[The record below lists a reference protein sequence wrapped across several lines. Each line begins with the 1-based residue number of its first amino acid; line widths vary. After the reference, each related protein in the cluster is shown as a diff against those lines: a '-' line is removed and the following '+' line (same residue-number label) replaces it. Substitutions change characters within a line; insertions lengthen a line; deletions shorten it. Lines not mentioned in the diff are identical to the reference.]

1 MTGMV
6 DVEDTLRQ
14 TFASEFAPAQPTFN
28 IYYENQ
34 RRDNDDGEHWVQF
47 NIMMGPLRRADLG
60 SNKNFRQFGA
70 VVVQVMAP
78 ENTGTR
84 TSKGIAD
91 SVALI
96 LTDRIVSITG
106 GGQIVLYGVDVS
118 NRGIINGWH
127 SYAVQCEFRA
137 DYQIIR

>member
-1 MTGMV
+1 MKTS
-6 DVEDTLRQ
+6 VET
-14 TFASEFAPAQPTFN
+14 
-28 IYYENQ
+28 
-34 RRDNDDGEHWVQF
+34 
-47 NIMMGPLRRADLG
+47 
-60 SNKNFRQFGA
+60 SNKNVRQFGA

>member
-14 TFASEFAPAQPTFN
+14 LFASSFAAAQPTVGV
-28 IYYENQ
+28 YYENQ
-34 RRDNDDGEHWVQF
+34 PRDNNDREHWIQF
-47 NIMMGPLRRADLG
+47 NIMMGELRRADIG
-60 SNKNFRQFGA
+60 SNKNFRQMGA

-91 SVALI
+91 SVVAV
-96 LTDRIVSITG
+96 LTDQTLSIPG
-106 GGQIVLYGVDVS
+106 GGQVVLYGVNVS
-118 NRGIINGWH
+118 NRGVINGWH